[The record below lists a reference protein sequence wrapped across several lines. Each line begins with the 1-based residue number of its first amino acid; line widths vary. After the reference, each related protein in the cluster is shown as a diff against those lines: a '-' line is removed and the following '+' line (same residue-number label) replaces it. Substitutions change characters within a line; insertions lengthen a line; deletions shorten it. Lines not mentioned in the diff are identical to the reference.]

1 MNYDDLID
9 NLMQHFTSP
18 RYEREVQLGKDVFA
32 KSAGNFD
39 EESDDFEVKMSQFS
53 DWYLFVRRLE
63 KTDKTPVNTIWEEE
77 EFLISTENAEGY
89 KNVSNSHHSLFEL
102 YKLKGNDLTLRD
114 LFTAEKLTIK
124 DSTVIHGIDK
134 GQIFETRLFPKGDTN
149 VFSKS
154 FCFHPIETNRFI
166 LKEVKKIKK
175 LKDSAYEEAKESLI
189 LRLFRMRYGHQFYKH
204 LKVEDVYS
212 NESKLGL

>member
-1 MNYDDLID
+1 MSYEDLVD

-18 RYEREVQLGKDVFA
+18 RYEREVQLAKEVFT
-32 KSAGNFD
+32 KSAGIFD

-63 KTDKTPVNTIWEEE
+63 KTDKTPVDTIWEEE
-77 EFLISTENAEGY
+77 EFLIPPDQEDEY
-89 KNVSNSHHSLFEL
+89 KNISNSRHSLFEL
-102 YKLKGNDLTLRD
+102 YKMKGNDLTLRD
-114 LFTAEKLTIK
+114 LFTGEKLTIK
-124 DSTVIHGIDK
+124 DSTVTYGIDK
-134 GQIFETRLFPKGDTN
+134 GQIFEARLFPKEITF

-154 FCFHPIETNRFI
+154 FCFHPVETNRFI
-166 LKEVKKIKK
+166 WKEVKKIKK
-175 LKDSAYEEAKESLI
+175 LKDAEYKEAKESLI

-212 NESKLGL
+212 NDSKLGL